1 MINNKIPLVL
11 VWHIGVSPFL
21 CHFILVHCL
30 LFAQKLLFF
39 ELSKLTIQNI
49 CCLDL
54 SEVHYRDLFP
64 IHLIGQTRARWQ
76 LSKIKVRGLYS
87 MYFYETITTTTCSN
101 SEYTIFLSALRFA
114 KRSCIF
120 AKTLLRILLQMFW
133 SGIVIGF
140 LKLFSLAQKSAM

>member
-49 CCLDL
+49 CCLDM

-133 SGIVIGF
+133 NGIVIG
-140 LKLFSLAQKSAM
+140 SE